1 MTEIKQIGKTV
12 RITLYEK
19 ARLDPEG
26 IPLLM
31 QKYRRGLQ
39 FKNEQEPKFILELQG
54 NLILAL
60 TEFAEELKDM
70 AES

>member
-1 MTEIKQIGKTV
+1 
-12 RITLYEK
+12 
-19 ARLDPEG
+19 
-26 IPLLM
+26 M

>member
-1 MTEIKQIGKTV
+1 MTEIKQIGKSV

-19 ARLDPEG
+19 AKLNPEG
-26 IPLLM
+26 IPVLM

-39 FKNEQEPKFILELQG
+39 FKNEQEPKFILEPQG

-60 TEFAEELKDM
+60 TDFAQELKELAEE
-70 AES
+70 